1 VPVAAQ
7 RHELLKYMCSREFD
21 PTEFFT
27 VVTIGKPQGECPT
40 IMGIMGTTTIT
51 TLLLAPSEV
60 RGHQY
65 QFVPQSLNIPS
76 ES

>member
-1 VPVAAQ
+1 
-7 RHELLKYMCSREFD
+7 
-21 PTEFFT
+21 
-27 VVTIGKPQGECPT
+27 VTIGQPQGECPT